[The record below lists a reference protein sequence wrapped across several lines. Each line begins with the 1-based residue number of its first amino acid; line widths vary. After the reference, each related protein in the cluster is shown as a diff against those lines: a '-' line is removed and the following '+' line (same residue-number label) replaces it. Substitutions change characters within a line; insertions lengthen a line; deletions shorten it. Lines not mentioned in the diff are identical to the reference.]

1 MPRTN
6 TELKNLV
13 DAKIAVIDFHEGDSL
28 AYLRQQIARD
38 ACYTSKN
45 GIDWK
50 VQQMSEKKAE
60 LSILRSEN
68 AGSEVTSKKMS
79 STFDIYNRMN
89 DELKELE
96 ERHQADL
103 KVHNHFVGEAWTPNK
118 KSKVTKS
125 QQKELEEIDK
135 LLAGLSPRN

>member
-1 MPRTN
+1 
-6 TELKNLV
+6 
-13 DAKIAVIDFHEGDSL
+13 
-28 AYLRQQIARD
+28 
-38 ACYTSKN
+38 
-45 GIDWK
+45 
-50 VQQMSEKKAE
+50 MSEKKAE

>member
-13 DAKIAVIDFHEGDSL
+13 DAKIVVINFHEGDSL

-50 VQQMSEKKAE
+50 VQQMSEKKAD
-60 LSILRSEN
+60 LATLRAEN

-79 STFDIYNRMN
+79 SAFDIYNKMN
-89 DELKELE
+89 DELQELE
-96 ERHQADL
+96 DRHQADL
-103 KVHNHFVGEAWTPNK
+103 KVHKHFVGETWTANK

-135 LLAGLSPRN
+135 LLAG